1 MDRIIVKSNADMQ
14 RVLDWA
20 EELRGLTV
28 KLPFPEGEIE
38 FMEEVL
44 TLKFRDMGAPVVRFE
59 LWVQGR
65 RVAEWL
71 SNLETREMT
80 ELHIAGDGDMKIRLS
95 LVIASDNTLG
105 KCVGKFRAIML
116 FAAYYREEVMRT
128 RDVQRVAAESDK
140 PGKKRSATRRLT
152 IRRYT
157 IGEEMLSELPAPRR
171 VWTGYAE
178 SFGVRGHYRRYKSG
192 KVVWV
197 RPYEKKG
204 RSELKGE
211 KEYIL

>member
-20 EELRGLTV
+20 DELRGLTV
-28 KLPFPEGEIE
+28 KLPFSEGEIE
-38 FMEEVL
+38 FQEEML
-44 TLKFRDMGAPVVRFE
+44 TLKFWDMGAPVVRFE
-59 LWVQGR
+59 VWVQGR
-65 RVAEWL
+65 MIAEWL
-71 SNLETREMT
+71 SNLETGEMP
-80 ELHIAGDGDMKIRLS
+80 ELHITGEGEMKVKLGM
-95 LVIASDNTLG
+95 LIASDNTLG

-128 RDVQRVAAESDK
+128 REVARVVASSGK
-140 PGKKRSATRRLT
+140 SGKKRNSQRRLT
-152 IRRYT
+152 VRRYT
-157 IGEEMLSELPAPRR
+157 IGEEMLSELPAPKR